1 MLHVRWVKLLRQTC
15 ASFFS
20 LSWRCLLNCQDV
32 VSLSSKTNVKF
43 CFGRLE
49 DSFQSP
55 VTSRAC
61 VDLYYILPVS
71 NILWF
76 AS

>member
-1 MLHVRWVKLLRQTC
+1 MALP
-15 ASFFS
+15 FE
-20 LSWRCLLNCQDV
+20 QDV

-43 CFGRLE
+43 RFGRLE

-61 VDLYYILPVS
+61 VEISITYCQSATFCGLPLKKTL
-71 NILWF
+71 IR
-76 AS
+76 